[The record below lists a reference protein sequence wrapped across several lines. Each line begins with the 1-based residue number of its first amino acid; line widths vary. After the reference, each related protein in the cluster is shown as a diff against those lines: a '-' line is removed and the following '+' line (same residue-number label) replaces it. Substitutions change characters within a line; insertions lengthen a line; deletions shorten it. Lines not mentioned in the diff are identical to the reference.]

1 MPEEEKTPEPE
12 KKKAGTEPGKKKAEP
27 EPAAQPE
34 QPKPDPLI
42 VRQQQL
48 QQEYEQL
55 SRSLL
60 NYKQQKA
67 ITDDMIYNTTIQMAG
82 VQRAAKELARLQEP
96 KR

>member
-1 MPEEEKTPEPE
+1 MPEEKKTPEQE
-12 KKKAGTEPGKKKAEP
+12 KKAGPEQEKKAEP
-27 EPAAQPE
+27 AAPPA

-42 VRQQQL
+42 VRQAQL

-60 NYKQQKA
+60 NQKQQKA
-67 ITDDMIYNTTIQMAG
+67 ITDDMIYNTTMQMAG
-82 VQRAAKELARLQEP
+82 VQRAAKEIAKLQEL

>member
-1 MPEEEKTPEPE
+1 MPEEKKTTEPE
-12 KKKAGTEPGKKKAEP
+12 KKKAGP

-42 VRQQQL
+42 VRQAQL

-60 NYKQQKA
+60 NQKQQKS
-67 ITDDMIYNTTIQMAG
+67 ITDDMIYNTTMQLAG
-82 VQRAAKELARLQEP
+82 VQRAAKEIAKLQEL